1 MMLSVASR
9 FTQALSLHLISNF
22 RPSLTPGSPLML
34 GVQGPPGEGKTYQTE
49 RVLATADI
57 HTVLLSGGE
66 MESPDAGMPAAKIR
80 AAYLQAGMLLQQ
92 GRPAVLL
99 LNDADA
105 AIGSWG
111 ALTQYTVNTQNL
123 VTELMHLADYPTQ
136 VQGQTTRRV
145 PIILTGNDFTRLYA
159 PLRRP
164 GRMRIFTW
172 RMELHERAQALA
184 SIFPILDS
192 HEAEQL
198 VKRFPDQPIAFWAT
212 VRRDADEDA
221 MLKAVN
227 KYGLRKLARDLID
240 GVDIHSSG
248 SQYGF
253 EHIMEL
259 ARIADSARARS
270 YLDD

>member
-1 MMLSVASR
+1 MMVSVSNRFSR
-9 FTQALSLHLISNF
+9 ALSLHLISNF
-22 RPSLTPGSPLML
+22 RSSVTPGSPLML

-49 RVLATADI
+49 QVLASADI
-57 HTVLLSGGE
+57 YAVLLSGGE
-66 MESPDAGMPAAKIR
+66 LESPDAGMPAAKVR
-80 AAYLQAGMLLQQ
+80 AAYLQAGALIQQ

-111 ALTQYTVNTQNL
+111 PLTQYTVNTQNL

-172 RMELHERAQALA
+172 RMELHDRAQALA
-184 SIFPILDS
+184 SIFPVLSS

-198 VKRFPDQPIAFWAT
+198 IKRFPDQPIAFWAT
-212 VRRDADEDA
+212 VRRDADEN
-221 MLKAVN
+221 AVLRAVSN
-227 KYGLRKLARDLID
+227 HGLRKLTRDLIH

-248 SQYGF
+248 SQHEF
-253 EHIMEL
+253 EQIMEL
-259 ARIADSARARS
+259 ARIANTARAHS

>member
-1 MMLSVASR
+1 MIPIASR
-9 FTQALSLHLISNF
+9 FTQAVSFHLISNF
-22 RPSLTPGSPLML
+22 RPSVPQGSPLML
-34 GVQGPPGEGKTYQTE
+34 GVQGPPGEGKTYQTQQ
-49 RVLATADI
+49 VLAEADI
-57 HTVLLSGGE
+57 YPVLLSGGE
-66 MESPDAGMPAAKIR
+66 LESPDAGMPAAKIR
-80 AAYLQAGMLLQQ
+80 AAYLQAGALLDQ

-136 VQGQTTRRV
+136 VEGKETRRV

-172 RMELHERAQALA
+172 QMDHHERAQAVG
-184 SIFPILDS
+184 SIFLAVNP
-192 HEAEQL
+192 HEAEKL
-198 VKRFPDQPIAFWAT
+198 VKQFPDQPIAFWAT

-221 MLKAVN
+221 VLRAIN
-227 KYGLRKLARDLID
+227 KHGIRSLTRDLIH
-240 GVDIHSSG
+240 GTDIHSSG
-248 SQYGF
+248 SRYGF
-253 EHIMEL
+253 EQIMEL
-259 ARIADSARARS
+259 ARRADSARANT
-270 YLDD
+270 YLGE

>member
-1 MMLSVASR
+1 MLSIASR
-9 FTQALSLHLISNF
+9 FTQALSLHLVSNF
-22 RPSLTPGSPLML
+22 RPSAMQGSPLML

-49 RVLATADI
+49 QVLAAAGI
-57 HTVLLSGGE
+57 HAVLLSGGE
-66 MESPDAGMPAAKIR
+66 LESPDAGMPAAKIR
-80 AAYLQAGMLLQQ
+80 AAYLQAGTLTDQ

-136 VQGQTTRRV
+136 VEGQSTRRV
-145 PIILTGNDFTRLYA
+145 PIILTGNDFTRLYG

-172 RMELHERAQALA
+172 QMDPYERAQAVA
-184 SIFPILDS
+184 SIFPAMS
-192 HEAEQL
+192 QNEAEQL
-198 VKRFPDQPIAFWAT
+198 VKQFPDQPIAFWAT

-221 MLKAVN
+221 VLKAVN
-227 KYGLRKLARDLID
+227 TYGLRELTQNLIH
-240 GVDIHSSG
+240 GTEIHSSG
-248 SQYGF
+248 SLSGF
-253 EHIMEL
+253 EQIVEL
-259 ARIADSARARS
+259 ARIADTARAHT
-270 YLDD
+270 YIEQ

>member
-1 MMLSVASR
+1 MMISIASR
-9 FTQALSLHLISNF
+9 FTQALSFHLISNF
-22 RPSLTPGSPLML
+22 RPSATPGSPLML

-49 RVLATADI
+49 RVLAAAEI
-57 HTVLLSGGE
+57 HPVMLSGGE
-66 MESPDAGMPAAKIR
+66 LESPDAGMPAAKVR
-80 AAYLQAGMLLQQ
+80 AAYLQAGTLLQQ

-136 VQGQTTRRV
+136 VEGQATRRV

-172 RMELHERAQALA
+172 QMEFHERAQALA
-184 SIFPILDS
+184 SIFPLLS
-192 HEAEQL
+192 PHEAELLIKQ
-198 VKRFPDQPIAFWAT
+198 FPDQPIAFWAT
-212 VRRDADEDA
+212 VRRDADESA
-221 MLKAVN
+221 VLKAVSN
-227 KYGLRKLARDLID
+227 NSLRELARNLIH
-240 GVDIHSSG
+240 GNDIHSSG
-248 SQYGF
+248 SQYRS
-253 EHIMEL
+253 EQIMEL
-259 ARIADSARARS
+259 ARIADSARAQA
-270 YLDD
+270 YLTN